1 MPAPAT
7 AVPAAFRSGDTVA
20 WALTLPDY
28 DAADGWLLTYTF
40 VSPAQVKTLTAS
52 GAGTTYTT
60 TLAAA
65 DSVAWAA
72 ADFAWQATISK
83 GGERYTVGTGR
94 ITVLPSLV
102 GAVAGLD
109 SRGHAR
115 KVVDA
120 IEAVIEGRAGEAESD
135 LQINGRAIKYIPV
148 AELLALRDRYKL
160 ELNMGAAAGA
170 FANTPRGM
178 PDLRVRFTGT

>member
-1 MPAPAT
+1 MPALAT

-28 DAADGWLLTYTF
+28 DAGGGWTLTYTF
-40 VSPAQVKTLTAS
+40 VSTTQVKTLVAV

-60 TLAAA
+60 SLAAV
-65 DSVAWAA
+65 DSAAWAA
-72 ADFAWQATISK
+72 DDWAWQATI
-83 GGERYTVGTGR
+83 GNGTERYTVGTGR
-94 ITVLPSLV
+94 TTVLPSLV
-102 GAVAGLD
+102 GAAAGFD

-120 IEAVIEGRAGEAESD
+120 IEAVIEGRASEAESD

-160 ELNMGAAAGA
+160 ELTMGIAAGN

-178 PDLRVRFTGT
+178 PDLRVRFTGS